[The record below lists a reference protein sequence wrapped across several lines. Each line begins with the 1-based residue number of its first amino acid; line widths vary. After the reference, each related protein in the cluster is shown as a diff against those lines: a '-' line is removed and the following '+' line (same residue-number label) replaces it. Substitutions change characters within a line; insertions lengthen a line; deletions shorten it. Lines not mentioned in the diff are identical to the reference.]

1 MEVGTEFF
9 ARNTLEVAQDLLGK
23 KIEYRDCAGIIVETE
38 AYRDDPAS
46 HGVRRSEKARLLKE
60 SYGRIYVYFI
70 YGMHFCLNFTT
81 ERRGVGAVLIRAVE
95 PVRGI
100 EIMQQRRKTKDLYRL
115 TNGPGKLC
123 QAFDIGKELF
133 GKRVGHELKV
143 FHGTAPRRI
152 ERARRIGI
160 SKATD
165 LDWRFL
171 IPENPFVS
179 R

>member
-9 ARNTLEVAQDLLGK
+9 ARNTLEVAQELLGK
-23 KIEYRDCAGIIVETE
+23 RIAYRDCVGVIVETE

-60 SYGRIYVYFI
+60 TYGRIYVYSI

-81 ERRGVGAVLIRAVE
+81 ERQGVGAVLIRAVE
-95 PVRGI
+95 PVRGV
-100 EIMQQRRKTKDLYRL
+100 EIMRQRRKTKDLYRL

-123 QAFDIGKELF
+123 QAFDIGRELL
-133 GKRVGHELKV
+133 GKGVGDEFKV
-143 FHGTAPRRI
+143 LRGAAPRRI

-160 SKATD
+160 SKAKD
-165 LDWRFL
+165 LDWRFF